1 MSFRYFTLDE
11 FKCQETGENEI
22 KEEFVTAL
30 DALRDECG
38 FPFRITS
45 GYRSPRHSIEAKK
58 KKPGQH
64 SQGIA
69 CDIAV
74 SGGSQRIILVENALK
89 LGFSGVGI
97 AKTFIHV
104 DIRTTPKM
112 MWCYQMA
119 KITIDGLEP
128 NQVLTVSLHEL
139 MYEGSDDN
147 DPEEDIPEEEARIAN
162 LVGLP
167 KRSA

>member
-1 MSFRYFTLDE
+1 MNFKYFTLDE
-11 FKCQETGENEI
+11 FKCQETGEHGI

-30 DALRDECG
+30 DALRDECR

-58 KKPGQH
+58 VAEGRQPGQH
-64 SQGIA
+64 AMGIA

-74 SGGSQRIILVENALK
+74 NGGSQRIIIVENALK
-89 LGFSGVGI
+89 LGFSGIGV

-112 MWCYQMA
+112 MWCY
-119 KITIDGLEP
+119 
-128 NQVLTVSLHEL
+128 
-139 MYEGSDDN
+139 
-147 DPEEDIPEEEARIAN
+147 
-162 LVGLP
+162 
-167 KRSA
+167 